1 MRYTGGKEKL
11 FSPRKEATVMSEQV
25 TKKDFQEFSSS
36 ILEAIN
42 SMYTGLSAMMSEKI
56 ERSENSMK
64 AYIENSVEKQAKLN
78 GERINA
84 LTEKVEAMEEHLGK
98 LTQDAEQVKMDIH
111 SIRAALE
118 EHDNEIFMLSQAK

>member
-1 MRYTGGKEKL
+1 
-11 FSPRKEATVMSEQV
+11 MSEQV

-42 SMYTGLSAMMSEKI
+42 SMYTSLSAMMSEKI
-56 ERSENSMK
+56 DRSESSMK
-64 AYIENSVEKQAKLN
+64 TYIENSVEKQAKLN

-111 SIRAALE
+111 SIRAVLE
-118 EHDNEIFMLSQAK
+118 EHDAEIYTLRQAK